1 MKSTE
6 RIFFFFREMAKN
18 SSNQRD
24 YLAIA
29 IANSK
34 DGMVFYVKQSIR
46 QIICTKNPYKL
57 AKIYGKIVQ
66 FTWKQF

>member
-1 MKSTE
+1 
-6 RIFFFFREMAKN
+6 MAKN

-66 FTWKQF
+66 FT